1 MSLIPAT
8 DLTWL
13 ARLRFVTTRAQRGG
27 TWGERRSAR
36 RGQGIEFAD
45 YRDYT
50 PGDDPRRVDWN
61 LYARLNRPYVRLF
74 EEEEDLSITLF
85 LDTSASMAWGEGESA
100 RWPMAQRLALALG
113 AIALLGGDG
122 LRAVALGG
130 AETRAWG
137 PHRGRG
143 YLPALESWLTAL
155 TPQAGEAFGAALEPV
170 ARRPVRAG
178 LALLITDGYDP
189 AGLRGALR
197 ALAARGHESVLLHLL
212 TPEEFQPTWRG
223 ELELE
228 DSETGARRPLTLDA
242 VALRAYQ
249 RRREAWQEELRALAA
264 QHRGRYVLIDTAQP
278 LRRVL
283 LETLR
288 RAGVVK

>member
-85 LDTSASMAWGEGESA
+85 LDTSASMTWGEGESA

-130 AETRAWG
+130 AEARVWG

-143 YLPALESWLTAL
+143 YLPALETWLTAL
-155 TPQAGEAFGAALEPV
+155 TPQEGQAFGAALEPV

-189 AGLRGALR
+189 VGLRGALR
-197 ALAARGHESVLLHLL
+197 ALAARGHESILLHLL
-212 TPEEFQPTWRG
+212 TPEELAPSLRG

-228 DSETGARRPLTLDA
+228 DSETGVRRPLTLDA

-249 RRREAWQEELRALAA
+249 RRCEAWQEELRTLAA
-264 QHRGRYVLIDTAQP
+264 RHRGRYVLIDTVQP
-278 LRRVL
+278 LRRIL

-288 RAGVVK
+288 RSGVVK